1 MKDLFYTQKFRLR
14 FDERDHVITE
24 IDYDK
29 IRTELDDKY
38 EIVDISQPIISH
50 DGDYLKVTFRIAKKE
65 MSHIYDEVM
74 SPVI

>member
-29 IRTELDDKY
+29 IRGELDNKF
-38 EIVDISQPIISH
+38 EIVDMSQPIISH
-50 DGDYLKVTFRIAKKE
+50 DGDFLKVTFRIAKKE
-65 MSHIYDEVM
+65 LHHIDEVM